1 MLCTTGTIKV
11 ILTVPLQN
19 QMLFL
24 FILKENK
31 TFPWDKIACKNIFFK
46 ENKYYSSSVC
56 VYIYINIYF
65 EYLHDI
71 FN

>member
-11 ILTVPLQN
+11 ILTVPPQN

-31 TFPWDKIACKNIFFK
+31 AFPWDKMACKNIFLK
-46 ENKYYSSSVC
+46 K
-56 VYIYINIYF
+56 INIV
-65 EYLHDI
+65 L
-71 FN
+71 

>member
-46 ENKYYSSSVC
+46 K
-56 VYIYINIYF
+56 INIIVLQCVF
-65 EYLHDI
+65 T
-71 FN
+71 FT

>member
-1 MLCTTGTIKV
+1 MQKH
-11 ILTVPLQN
+11 
-19 QMLFL
+19 
-24 FILKENK
+24 
-31 TFPWDKIACKNIFFK
+31 FFK